1 MRIGKVLP
9 VLKRGLL
16 AGACAAIAL
25 AAHADPIPAGWAAE
39 NMEVV
44 GYTIMNG
51 HPAFKITM
59 TKAGDRSYFVVGHYN
74 ISGWSVVDVTNPAD
88 PKVAKFI
95 PGPANTSTNQ
105 VDLAD
110 NILVAALGRPTERLD
125 VGMDPARPYEAGVVL
140 IDMKDP
146 LNPKELG
153 RWHTDKPEGR
163 GTHRNAYQG
172 GRYVHLA
179 ADMKGYVGDI
189 YVILDISNPAKPVE
203 AGRWWVPGQHE
214 AGGEKPQRNPIVNL
228 HNPNFVDG
236 NLVYLSYGDAGMV
249 VLDISNVAHPK
260 LVSQLRFQPPH
271 MFGVHTVSPDF
282 KRKLVYVNSE
292 AVVADCKGPLDH
304 ATVVDVSDPAKPFP
318 VSRFPVPVPAAGL
331 PYANFCDK
339 GGRFGPHA
347 TNEEFGPPFYQK
359 LVFTS
364 QFNAGVRATDI
375 RDPYN
380 PKEVASFIPAINAN
394 TDLRCAPFRG
404 DPNVCVQAVQ
414 TNNVATDDR
423 GFVYIVDRADS
434 GMHVLRLTGEAA
446 RIAGLSGDDD

>member
-1 MRIGKVLP
+1 MRIEKLLS
-9 VLKRGLL
+9 VLKRRLL
-16 AGACAAIAL
+16 AGASAAIAL

-74 ISGWSVVDVTNPAD
+74 IPGWSVVDVTNPAD

-339 GGRFGPHA
+339 GGRFGPH
-347 TNEEFGPPFYQK
+347 NMNQ
-359 LVFTS
+359 L
-364 QFNAGVRATDI
+364 Q
-375 RDPYN
+375 YN
-380 PKEVASFIPAINAN
+380 PNIQKQGNLAYLTWFNGGLRVYDVSDKRLPREVASFLPPLPEKIYNKPYGNFVRVEDVFVDN
-394 TDLRCAPFRG
+394 RG
-404 DPNVCVQAVQ
+404 
-414 TNNVATDDR
+414 
-423 GFVYIVDRADS
+423 YIF
-434 GMHVLRLTGEAA
+434 MTGGAQQGVW
-446 RIAGLSGDDD
+446 ILKYTGPVKN